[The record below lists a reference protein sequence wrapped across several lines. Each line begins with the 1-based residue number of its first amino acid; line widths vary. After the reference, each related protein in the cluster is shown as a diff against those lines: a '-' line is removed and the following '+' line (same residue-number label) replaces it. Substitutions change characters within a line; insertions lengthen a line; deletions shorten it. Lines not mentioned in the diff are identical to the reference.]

1 MWFWYE
7 GAPSIASSST
17 SVLCSGSALIE
28 FVRSNLKESD
38 GNVWSAAIR
47 GVSRIRFGC
56 GSSMIPF
63 RSSISIARSATAAAM
78 VSNLSGSGDQSI
90 LVADAKC
97 DIGCAS
103 TPTLAILI
111 FLHSTIVVPVSQ
123 NGSRTHALAPNSNRL
138 IYSRTKCGG
147 NESTNRYQSCAA
159 RSLDSNRLESPRE
172 TGDLDDD

>member
-1 MWFWYE
+1 
-7 GAPSIASSST
+7 
-17 SVLCSGSALIE
+17 
-28 FVRSNLKESD
+28 
-38 GNVWSAAIR
+38 
-47 GVSRIRFGC
+47 
-56 GSSMIPF
+56 MIPSAVDKIF
-63 RSSISIARSATAAAM
+63 NVLHDFVDRASLPHFGHLRYVLHLSVTLVVISCNHENCLVPNSKSFQPLAKPIIHSASAAAM

-103 TPTLAILI
+103 TPTLAIPI
-111 FLHSTIVVPVSQ
+111 FLHSTIVVPVPQ

-159 RSLDSNRLESPRE
+159 RSPDSNRSQPPGD
-172 TGDLDDD
+172 TGDLDPD